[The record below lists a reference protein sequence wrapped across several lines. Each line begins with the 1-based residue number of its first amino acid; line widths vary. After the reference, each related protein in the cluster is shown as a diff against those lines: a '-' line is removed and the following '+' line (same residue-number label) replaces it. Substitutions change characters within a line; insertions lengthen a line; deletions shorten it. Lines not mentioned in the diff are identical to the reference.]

1 MLIRSLSFCLA
12 GFCILGMTSCVHRNR
27 VSKGALERLAKN
39 NEKFVLVFGSL
50 STPKCVLTRPTIRF
64 VHHTDHS
71 APEDLLCSL
80 VIASGDR
87 FYAVLKNPQ
96 GMSYVDTFDAEV
108 GSAETAFD
116 KITFSRLRERD
127 APLAMYF
134 GEMEVRPARE
144 RVAQGQT
151 VVVTTRDDFA
161 NAQAELKRLYPQ
173 LTATVRRAGFLRDP
187 SAPQSPTPQ
196 RAR

>member
-1 MLIRSLSFCLA
+1 MLIRSFCLTCL
-12 GFCILGMTSCVHRNR
+12 CILAVTSCVHRNR
-27 VSKGALERLAKN
+27 VSKGVLDRLSKN

-50 STPKCVLTRPTIRF
+50 STPKGVLTRPTIRF
-64 VHHTDHS
+64 VHHTGHP
-71 APEDLLCSL
+71 APDDVLCSL
-80 VIASGDR
+80 EIASGDR

-108 GSAETAFD
+108 GSADTAFD
-116 KITFSRLRERD
+116 KITFSRLREAD

-144 RVAQGQT
+144 RAVQGQT

-161 NAQAELKRLYPQ
+161 NAQTELKRLYPQ
-173 LTATVRRAGFLRDP
+173 LTATVRKAGFIRAP
-187 SAPQSPTPQ
+187 SAAQSPTPQ